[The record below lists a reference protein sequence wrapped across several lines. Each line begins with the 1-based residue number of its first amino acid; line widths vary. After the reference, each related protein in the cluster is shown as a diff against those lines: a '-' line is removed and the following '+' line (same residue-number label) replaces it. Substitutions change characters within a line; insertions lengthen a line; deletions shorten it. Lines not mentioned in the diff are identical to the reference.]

1 MPVTEDDLDSLI
13 GEEEEEEKKPETA
26 GDGSPAE
33 YAEAFGRSFVR
44 GTPFVGSYS
53 DEVEAAARAA
63 KEALANKDLASF
75 QKHYEQYKK
84 IARNR
89 NQELEQNY
97 PVTSGL
103 GTAAQ
108 LAMPYGAIAKAPG
121 LLGKVGQFLFPASL
135 KMKIPAGA
143 IQGGMYQAGRLG
155 ESGGYDQSGNLTQTG
170 AMSLAE
176 ASLGGGGMAG
186 ASRIPKKGVG
196 QNMLSVLFGPKP
208 EMQQRYLSDPKGVMQ
223 SPTLPQLSQNIAD
236 EYQSLRK
243 GISQESGQAYKIL
256 ENVEGSFNLREAV
269 DRIDKSIARLKQSGD
284 ITPKGQ
290 EAVRNLQQ
298 QRANLI
304 GKYPQLKEKIQE
316 IPEKKPVDFVDYVN
330 QAWNPKDKVPPP
342 PSLERRMEGFKIPY
356 GEAKDYL
363 QGLDKI
369 IDYDSDFNPAA
380 KREFGNL
387 RSSIDQRIKEA
398 SPEYAEQMSK
408 VSQMTKVAS
417 EGKKAFGKKQ
427 QGGIL
432 AGLKQESSKYGIP
445 IPKEQALKSLG
456 DLLGKDFIKEAK
468 NVQARQAF
476 ESTYAN
482 GSANVNLW
490 RMLSAPVGKI
500 GWDKE
505 FTDAAGAIA
514 GRTFDRF
521 GPKAAQ
527 KILDLQMFLQ
537 KAPVIKQALD
547 TAANSRGAKNF
558 MVTDMLLRKKY
569 PEYREI
575 MEDLM
580 PILNKDDDETL
591 PDLEDLK

>member
-1 MPVTEDDLDSLI
+1 MEPTEDDLDALI
-13 GEEEEEEKKPETA
+13 ADEEVEEKPPVDEEF
-26 GDGSPAE
+26 SPGE
-33 YAEAFGRSFVR
+33 YAEAFGRSFAR
-44 GTPFVGSYS
+44 STPFVGSYT

-75 QKHYEQYKK
+75 QENY
-84 IARNR
+84 NR
-89 NQELEQNY
+89 FKTLSRGRSEELERKY
-97 PVTSGL
+97 PITSGL

-108 LAMPYGAIAKAPG
+108 LAVPYGALAKAPG
-121 LLGKVGQFLFPASL
+121 TLGKLGQLMFPSGL
-135 KMKIPAGA
+135 KGKIPAGG
-143 IQGGMYQAGRLG
+143 IQGAMYQFGRLG
-155 ESGGYDQSGNLTQTG
+155 ESGGYDKEGGLTPTG
-170 AMSLAE
+170 SMSLTE
-176 ASLGGGGMAG
+176 AALGGGAMAG
-186 ASRIPKKGVG
+186 MSRIPKKDVG
-196 QNMLSVLFGPKP
+196 QNMLSVIFGPTPK
-208 EMQQRYLSDPKGVMQ
+208 MQERYLSDPKGVMQ

-236 EYQSLRK
+236 EYQALRK

-256 ENVEGSFNLREAV
+256 ENVEGALNLREAV

-342 PSLERRMEGFKIPY
+342 PSLERRMEGVKIPY

-380 KREFGNL
+380 KREFSNL

-408 VSQMTKVAS
+408 VAQMAKVAS
-417 EGKKAFGKKQ
+417 EGKKAFGTKQ
-427 QGGIL
+427 QGSIL

-445 IPKEQALKSLG
+445 IPKERALNSLG

-505 FTDAAGAIA
+505 FTDAAGALA

-521 GPKAAQ
+521 GPSVAR
-527 KILDLQMFLQ
+527 KILDLQFFL
-537 KAPVIKQALD
+537 KRAPVIKQALD
-547 TAANSRGAKNF
+547 IAAQSEGARNF
-558 MVTDMLLRKKY
+558 MVTDLLLRKKY

-575 MEDLM
+575 MEDIM
-580 PILNKDDDETL
+580 PIMNKSDEDTL
-591 PDLEDLK
+591 PPLEDLE

>member
-13 GEEEEEEKKPETA
+13 GEEEEEEKKPETT
-26 GDGSPAE
+26 GDGNPAE

-63 KEALANKDLASF
+63 KDALANKDLASF

-155 ESGGYDQSGNLTQTG
+155 ESGGYDESGNLTQTG

-186 ASRIPKKGVG
+186 ASRIPKKDVG

-208 EMQQRYLSDPKGVMQ
+208 EMQQRYLNDPQGVKN
-223 SPTLPQLSQNIAD
+223 STTLPLLS
-236 EYQSLRK
+236 E
-243 GISQESGQAYKIL
+243 GISDDYRNLRRNISRESGIAYNML
-256 ENVEGSFNLREAV
+256 DDADGSFNLRQAI
-269 DRIDKSIARLKQSGD
+269 DRIDESIGRLKKSGD

-290 EAVRNLQQ
+290 EALENLQK

-304 GKYPQLKEKIQE
+304 GKYPQLKEKAT
-316 IPEKKPVDFVDYVN
+316 IPEKKPVDFVDFVN
-330 QAWNPKDKVPPP
+330 EAWNPPKPQPKPMSID
-342 PSLERRMEGFKIPY
+342 RRMQEIKIPF

-363 QGLDKI
+363 QGLDKM
-369 IDYDSDFNPAA
+369 IDYKSEYNPRA
-380 KREFGNL
+380 KREFSGL
-387 RSSIDQRIKEA
+387 RSDIDKKIKDV
-398 SPEYAEQMSK
+398 SDEYAQQMKKVNAMRSVEEQ
-408 VSQMTKVAS
+408 
-417 EGKKAFGKKQ
+417 GYDAFGKKR
-427 QGGIL
+427 QGSIL
-432 AGLKQESSKYGIP
+432 SGLKQESSKYGIP
-445 IPKEQALKSLG
+445 IPKEKALRSLG

-468 NVQARQAF
+468 DIQARQAF

-490 RMLSAPVGKI
+490 RMLAAPVGKL

-547 TAANSRGAKNF
+547 TAAQSEGAKNF